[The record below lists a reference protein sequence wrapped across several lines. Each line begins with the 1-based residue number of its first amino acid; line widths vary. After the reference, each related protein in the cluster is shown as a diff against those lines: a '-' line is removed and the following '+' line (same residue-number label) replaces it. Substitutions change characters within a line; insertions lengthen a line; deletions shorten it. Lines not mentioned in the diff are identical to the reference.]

1 MQRDCIAASYWREGS
16 PWHTKYHQ
24 EYDTVTIHCIPNHW
38 FSWLVIK
45 KNQSRFTIALND
57 LKRFKTP
64 FEFSKLLNHRGLVWE
79 LGQTQRH
86 IQYICCV
93 KMCIRPLT
101 YSSNLFLSAIFH
113 FCNGHHGTVSPCL
126 LMLYHVKMYNDWW
139 KLSIYSKLNDCS
151 VSGRCWWHPPSL
163 LQCCCRPAA
172 GYWSVSRVLV
182 VSAGRR
188 AAVPPSLHHTTPAPA
203 TELSP
208 PPRWQT
214 GEQSEDLWKISNPT
228 QLMSSSTVIVI
239 RLR

>member
-1 MQRDCIAASYWREGS
+1 
-16 PWHTKYHQ
+16 
-24 EYDTVTIHCIPNHW
+24 
-38 FSWLVIK
+38 
-45 KNQSRFTIALND
+45 
-57 LKRFKTP
+57 
-64 FEFSKLLNHRGLVWE
+64 
-79 LGQTQRH
+79 
-86 IQYICCV
+86 
-93 KMCIRPLT
+93 
-101 YSSNLFLSAIFH
+101 
-113 FCNGHHGTVSPCL
+113 
-126 LMLYHVKMYNDWW
+126 MLYHVKMYNDWW

-188 AAVPPSLHHTTPAPA
+188 AAVPPSLHHTTPTPA

-228 QLMSSSTVIVI
+228 PANVQQYGDRDQTPIVLWQYQWPSISSPRLPIKAEIQANLTVCWMVESEA
-239 RLR
+239 RDCDDGASVAPTAHHYSGHQRSVTSMFEHQVFNYTTQS

>member
-86 IQYICCV
+86 IQYISCV

-113 FCNGHHGTVSPCL
+113 FCNGHHGTVGPCL

-151 VSGRCWWHPPSL
+151 VSCKWSVLVAPSL
-163 LQCCCRPAA
+163 PVA
-172 GYWSVSRVLV
+172 VL
-182 VSAGRR
+182 
-188 AAVPPSLHHTTPAPA
+188 L
-203 TELSP
+203 
-208 PPRWQT
+208 PPRRWLLVRQSSVGCVGRQT
-214 GEQSEDLWKISNPT
+214 CCSAALSTPHHPRTSHRVVTTTAVADWWAEWRPLED
-228 QLMSSSTVIVI
+228 
-239 RLR
+239 